1 MLQQKLI
8 PGATSARNL
17 CTITGPNH
25 VPSVQSPISKH
36 SGGRQKPRMHLRH
49 HQEHGREQA
58 KDTVHPRACLIPGA
72 LPFPSSR
79 TPSFA
84 SGDLSSNDGGRGRCP
99 GLGSSETSPGAVR
112 RDAARR
118 VPLKSKQKKKRSKKK
133 SQGRGI
139 RSEQVVT
146 GRGTGSDVDV
156 DPHGHTMLWHY
167 WKIQTTVTQKIEQIR
182 EKQRREKAR
191 DRQGQ
196 EGLG

>member
-1 MLQQKLI
+1 M
-8 PGATSARNL
+8 
-17 CTITGPNH
+17 
-25 VPSVQSPISKH
+25 
-36 SGGRQKPRMHLRH
+36 
-49 HQEHGREQA
+49 
-58 KDTVHPRACLIPGA
+58 
-72 LPFPSSR
+72 
-79 TPSFA
+79 
-84 SGDLSSNDGGRGRCP
+84 
-99 GLGSSETSPGAVR
+99 R

-156 DPHGHTMLWHY
+156 DPHGHTILWHY

-182 EKQRREKAR
+182 EKRRREKAR

>member
-1 MLQQKLI
+1 MVQLESSEVKMRLDSRSDLRPQSLY
-8 PGATSARNL
+8 N
-17 CTITGPNH
+17 NH
-25 VPSVQSPISKH
+25 LPWVQSPISKH
-36 SGGRQKPRMHLRH
+36 GGGRQKPRMHLRH

-58 KDTVHPRACLIPGA
+58 KDTVHPQACLIPCA
-72 LPFPSSR
+72 FPFPSSR

-99 GLGSSETSPGAVR
+99 GLGTSETSPGAVR

-146 GRGTGSDVDV
+146 GRGRRRPARPQDTLALLENTG
-156 DPHGHTMLWHY
+156 PA
-167 WKIQTTVTQKIEQIR
+167 VTQKIEQIR
-182 EKQRREKAR
+182 EKRRERKREIVR
-191 DRQGQ
+191 DRRD
-196 EGLG
+196 